1 MNELKTRWVFHWQE
15 TTAFLYSQLIKL
27 LLISHSMNYSR
38 KNPIC
43 LKQICTSLSN
53 QINFENLKSSLPLK
67 RFIVHL
73 LTTFKSEET
82 KNQTK
87 APLLYLVNS
96 YFYNYKPSPC
106 ILCQH
111 RILWKL
117 RKNKDIIIMKPDKKN
132 WVVILDQKLY
142 DNAI

>member
-15 TTAFLYSQLIKL
+15 TTAFLYSELIKL
-27 LLISHSMNYSR
+27 LLISHSMNYPR

-43 LKQICTSLSN
+43 LKQVCTSLSN

-132 WVVILDQKLY
+132 WVVILDQKLD